1 MNSAKNA
8 PKVLKETKNKI
19 HVDFDRTSKWTK
31 FKIKYLSTRFL
42 TQAIFKLFRVIIL
55 LGMCYI
61 ILNPFFSKIATS
73 FMSPEDFMDVTVK
86 YIPKHATF
94 DTYKQL
100 ITENEYWR
108 CVFNTGT
115 LSLACALIQTFV
127 CSLVGYGF
135 AKYKFRGSGI
145 LFAMVMVTLMVPP
158 QTIEFSLFLMFK
170 DFNPYGLLEL
180 FGVAETSRR
189 LLDTIWPFI
198 ILSLT
203 GLGLKNGLYIFM
215 MRQFYRGVPDELEE
229 SAYIDGS
236 GPIKTF
242 FKIILPISIPMMITI
257 FLFSFSWQWT
267 DNFYTQL
274 FYTSNTSSKV
284 LAYFAEVPKAML
296 KAIEDS
302 GVDRVLYEQSIMHT
316 CGLLI
321 IAPLIIIY
329 LFCQRY
335 LIQGIERSGITG

>member
-1 MNSAKNA
+1 MNSAKTNS
-8 PKVLKETKNKI
+8 KILKESKNKI
-19 HVDFDRTSKWTK
+19 RVDFDRTSAWTR
-31 FKIKYLSTRFL
+31 FKIKYLSTNFL
-42 TQAIFKLFRVIIL
+42 TQVIFKLFRFMIL

-61 ILNPFFSKIATS
+61 ILNPFFSKIASS
-73 FMSPEDFMDVTVK
+73 FKSIEDFADVTVK
-86 YIPKHATF
+86 YIPKHPTI
-94 DTYKQL
+94 DTYKEVIVQ
-100 ITENEYWR
+100 NSYWR

-127 CSLVGYGF
+127 CSLIGYGF
-135 AKYKFRGSGI
+135 AKYKFKGSGI
-145 LFAMVMVTLMVPP
+145 LFACVMITMMVPP
-158 QTIEFSLFLMFK
+158 STIKFSMFLMFK
-170 DFNPYGLLEL
+170 DFDIFGILGLT
-180 FGVAETSRR
+180 GVGPVR

-198 ILSLT
+198 ILSIT

-242 FKIILPISIPMMITI
+242 FKIILPISVPMMITI

-267 DNFYTQL
+267 DNFYTPL
-274 FYTSNTSSKV
+274 FYTSNTSSYV
-284 LAYFAEVPKAML
+284 LAHFAGVPNSLAEL
-296 KAIEDS
+296 AANIG
-302 GVDRVLYEQSIMHT
+302 GVVSTSYKESIMHT

>member
-31 FKIKYLSTRFL
+31 FKIKYLSMRFL

-86 YIPKHATF
+86 YIPKHANV

-100 ITENEYWR
+100 IAENEYWR
-108 CVFNTGT
+108 CMFNTGT

-180 FGVAETSRR
+180 IGVAEKSRR

-236 GPIKTF
+236 GPMKTF

-284 LAYFAEVPKAML
+284 LAYFAEVPKTML
-296 KAIEDS
+296 KMIEDS

-321 IAPLIIIY
+321 IAPLIVIY